1 MPKLNTV
8 YDIGAAF
15 EAIENELISSMIRNM
30 RRHKLEEIDEDKQ
43 WTMWQALQLKSLEK
57 YKKDNQKKHG
67 KQFKDINAQI
77 KTLITMSRS
86 EGEMAQEI
94 AVLMTL
100 VILTCFCA
108 TGCTEADQVSAN
120 ISQEADNFNV
130 TRKLTVLNARTD
142 TILLELTGTFALK
155 NNSSRE
161 LEVIIE
167 TAEGK
172 YQKDYVYLND
182 YTMYVVE
189 DISGSDVDKYHYE
202 INFLPQWGLKVTH
215 ND

>member
-1 MPKLNTV
+1 MKRRATKR
-8 YDIGAAF
+8 IAALM
-15 EAIENELISSMIRNM
+15 AI
-30 RRHKLEEIDEDKQ
+30 
-43 WTMWQALQLKSLEK
+43 
-57 YKKDNQKKHG
+57 
-67 KQFKDINAQI
+67 
-77 KTLITMSRS
+77 
-86 EGEMAQEI
+86 
-94 AVLMTL
+94 
-100 VILTCFCA
+100 VILVCFAA

-155 NNSSRE
+155 NNSSNE

-189 DISGSDVDKYHYE
+189 DISGASVDKYHYE
-202 INFLPQWGLKVTH
+202 INFLPEFGFKVTR
-215 ND
+215 DD

>member
-1 MPKLNTV
+1 
-8 YDIGAAF
+8 
-15 EAIENELISSMIRNM
+15 
-30 RRHKLEEIDEDKQ
+30 
-43 WTMWQALQLKSLEK
+43 
-57 YKKDNQKKHG
+57 
-67 KQFKDINAQI
+67 
-77 KTLITMSRS
+77 
-86 EGEMAQEI
+86 MA
-94 AVLMTL
+94 L
-100 VILTCFCA
+100 VILVCFAA

-155 NNSSRE
+155 NNSSSE